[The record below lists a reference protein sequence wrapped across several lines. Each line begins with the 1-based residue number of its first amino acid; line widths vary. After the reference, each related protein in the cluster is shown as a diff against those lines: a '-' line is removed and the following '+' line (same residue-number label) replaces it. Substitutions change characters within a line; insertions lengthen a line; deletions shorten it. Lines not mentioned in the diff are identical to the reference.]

1 MSGSDSVA
9 SASAAPGSA
18 RVLDGRA
25 VADAIAERV
34 AERVKAFSLAPRLM
48 FVRVGEDPASA
59 SYVRSKQRLAR
70 RVGIRADTLVLPEE
84 TDQATLMAQVEAVV
98 ADDDV
103 DGVLV
108 QLPLPDHLD
117 EAPVLEA
124 IDPDKDVDGFHAVNV
139 GRLWS
144 GLPGMVPCTPLG
156 LEAIC
161 DHYEVPLHGQRV
173 VIVGRSNLVG
183 KPAAALLLRRH
194 ATVTLAHSR
203 TRDLGAV
210 VAEADVVIAAVGRAG
225 IVQASMVKPGAAV
238 LDVGMSRV
246 DGRIVGDVAPD
257 VWNVAG
263 AVTPMPGGTGP
274 VTVAMVVQN
283 TVTAAERR
291 RQRP

>member
-1 MSGSDSVA
+1 MSG
-9 SASAAPGSA
+9 GA
-18 RVLDGRA
+18 RARALAGRP
-25 VADAIAERV
+25 VSDAIAERV
-34 AERVKAFSLAPRLM
+34 AARVAALPRPPKLV

-70 RVGIRADTLVLPEE
+70 RVGLDAETLVLAEE
-84 TDQATLMAQVEAVV
+84 TDQATLMETVRAVV
-98 ADDDV
+98 ADDAV

-144 GLPGMVPCTPLG
+144 GVPGLVPCTPLG

-161 DHYEVPLHGQRV
+161 DHYDIALHGARV

-183 KPAAALLLRRH
+183 KPAAALFLRRH

-203 TRDLGAV
+203 TRDLGGV
-210 VAEADVVIAAVGRAG
+210 VRDADVVIAAVGRAG
-225 IVQASMVKPGAAV
+225 LVTGAMVKPGAAV

-246 DGRIVGDVAPD
+246 DGAIVGDVAPD
-257 VWNVAG
+257 VWDVAG
-263 AVTPMPGGTGP
+263 AVTPMPGGTGL

-291 RQRP
+291 LLTVR